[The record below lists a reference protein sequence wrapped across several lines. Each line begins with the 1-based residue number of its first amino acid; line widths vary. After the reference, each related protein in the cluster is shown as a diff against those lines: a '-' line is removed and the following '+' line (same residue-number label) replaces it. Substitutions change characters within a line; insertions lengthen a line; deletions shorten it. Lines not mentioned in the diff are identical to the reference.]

1 MNAFPAPSWSIH
13 PWFCMGDNQQCALGT
28 SMAALSLREEYCL
41 KYYSKLICFVTEEQ
55 IKICWGAQFSWEIR
69 DVNGKE
75 RGLRGDK
82 KEERKAVQHAC
93 CSNAIDGFL
102 TRGLTTSGPNPINLI
117 HRVSRKIFLVRN
129 NWLCL
134 RAKAKNKFHHTHSC
148 NIGLQWF
155 FCHSLAE
162 DFDVSSNALT
172 SVLMN

>member
-1 MNAFPAPSWSIH
+1 M
-13 PWFCMGDNQQCALGT
+13 L
-28 SMAALSLREEYCL
+28 E
-41 KYYSKLICFVTEEQ
+41 
-55 IKICWGAQFSWEIR
+55 AQFSWEIR

-129 NWLCL
+129 N
-134 RAKAKNKFHHTHSC
+134 
-148 NIGLQWF
+148 
-155 FCHSLAE
+155 
-162 DFDVSSNALT
+162 
-172 SVLMN
+172 